1 MYYFSIMELEVIFGE
16 VIKRLRKEKGISQD
30 ALALKTG
37 LHLNSISLF
46 ERGLNQPTLKT
57 VFVIAEAFE
66 MKPEELIRRVSED
79 HNSQKI

>member
-1 MYYFSIMELEVIFGE
+1 MELEVIFGE

-57 VFVIAEAFE
+57 IFIIAEALE
-66 MKPEELIRRVSED
+66 MKPEELIRIVSED
-79 HNSQKI
+79 YNHQKI

>member
-1 MYYFSIMELEVIFGE
+1 MELEVIFGE

-57 VFVIAEAFE
+57 VFIIAAALDV
-66 MKPEELIRRVSED
+66 KPDALIRMVTEEYYR
-79 HNSQKI
+79 N